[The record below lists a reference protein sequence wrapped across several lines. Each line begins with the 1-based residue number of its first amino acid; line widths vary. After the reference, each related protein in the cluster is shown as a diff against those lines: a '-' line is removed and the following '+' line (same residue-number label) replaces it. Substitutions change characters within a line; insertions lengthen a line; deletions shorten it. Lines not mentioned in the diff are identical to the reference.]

1 MDHILHSL
9 HDAGPLR
16 TTPRL
21 HHSSALKCCCGS
33 SQCAYLQHNNAAL
46 EDLEKDVETAAQLGQ
61 ALLQRH
67 ESYMTDAEGD
77 RSRLLLEMEQLERDK
92 RQAQAENARVI
103 EENRELLEQLEEM
116 NKLIVESDAQI
127 KSLTDSLESTQL
139 QVKQLSISASRVAQL
154 EWQIVAMEKEQ
165 EELQAKLIVTE
176 EDEKSAIQRWRQA
189 ECTLRDLQDQLE
201 RIEKESKE
209 EQERHVELLARMER
223 RRAVERELDSAAG
236 RLKGAAAASSLGQ
249 NKPGVVSNFVRDI
262 LQDNA
267 NLQMGIVELREMLQN
282 SNEEVQNLREQVLLH
297 QPLTPERNERQ
308 SRQKA
313 LPLSDELDAKLPP
326 VASQEFHVH
335 HHYHSPIPVVSQRK
349 ERVQIPMH
357 RRQRRKRPMISSPLL
372 QSPRISSRMS
382 QTSHRPHG
390 PASSTSTILSQT
402 SVSIPPPSNG
412 RSWSTQVCGS
422 AVAGSLSSSMPSSP
436 QSTYRTSSIFD
447 RVDHG
452 FESSRPTSPES
463 IGFAS
468 PSARP
473 YRHRKGSFDV
483 PFRPISGPVEL
494 QDTSVALPG
503 DEIQEQNGECFTDE
517 NIPHCEPPILEE
529 AENSPT
535 QETIHEEPMKSQPS
549 ICSQEPEPAYE
560 PEPELSLH
568 LEYRKVKR
576 ASSHDSL
583 LSISGMDIHTLRSR
597 PSQMLSHYSA
607 LPVRTPSRITSAG
620 KEVSFTPP
628 VISRTNIIVP
638 TVSLSNGDKS
648 SDSRSL
654 LSSVA
659 AAAAAATDPNA
670 TPTQTPPGSL
680 PSNASPLNHPDDVF
694 SSRQTAS
701 FSKRVGGWVLGK
713 WGMTPIASARESCSP
728 ISSRRS
734 SLASSA
740 RPPAPPL
747 ISAASSVYASSVS
760 SSTIAST
767 TLGRPAGVN
776 QKGRIPG
783 LRPPAKAPTAI
794 QPKAIDEESLQESL
808 LE

>member
-1 MDHILHSL
+1 MDHIFPSL

-21 HHSSALKCCCGS
+21 HHSTALKCCCGS
-33 SQCAYLQHNNAAL
+33 SQCAYLQHNSAAL
-46 EDLEKDVETAAQLGQ
+46 ADLEKDVETAAQLG
-61 ALLQRH
+61 QRH

-77 RSRLLLEMEQLERDK
+77 RSKLLLEMEHLERDK
-92 RQAQAENARVI
+92 RQAQAENARII

-139 QVKQLSISASRVAQL
+139 HVKQLSISASRVAQL

-165 EELQAKLIVTE
+165 EELHAKLIVTE

-201 RIEKESKE
+201 RIEKESRE

-297 QPLTPERNERQ
+297 QPLTPEPNERQ

-313 LPLSDELDAKLPP
+313 LPLSDELDAKFPP
-326 VASQEFHVH
+326 LASQEFHVH
-335 HHYHSPIPVVSQRK
+335 HHYHTPTPVVSQRK
-349 ERVQIPMH
+349 ERVQIPIH

-372 QSPRISSRMS
+372 ESPRISSRMS
-382 QTSHRPHG
+382 PTSHRPHG
-390 PASSTSTILSQT
+390 SASSTSTILSQT

-412 RSWSTQVCGS
+412 RNWSTQASGS

-483 PFRPISGPVEL
+483 PFRSISGPAEL
-494 QDTSVALPG
+494 QDMSVFLPG
-503 DEIQEQNGECFTDE
+503 DETQEQSGDLSADE
-517 NIPHCEPPILEE
+517 NIPYCEPPILEE
-529 AENSPT
+529 AENLST
-535 QETIHEEPMKSQPS
+535 QETIHEEPTQSQPS
-549 ICSQEPEPAYE
+549 TCPPEPEPAHEPE
-560 PEPELSLH
+560 PEPELSSQLQYH
-568 LEYRKVKR
+568 TVKR

-583 LSISGMDIHTLRSR
+583 ISISGMDIHTLRSR

-607 LPVRTPSRITSAG
+607 FPVRTPS
-620 KEVSFTPP
+620 P
-628 VISRTNIIVP
+628 
-638 TVSLSNGDKS
+638 
-648 SDSRSL
+648 
-654 LSSVA
+654 A
-659 AAAAAATDPNA
+659 ADPNA
-670 TPTQTPPGSL
+670 TPTPTPPGSL
-680 PSNASPLNHPDDVF
+680 PSNSSPLHHPDDVF
-694 SSRQTAS
+694 ASRQTAS
-701 FSKRVGGWVLGK
+701 FSKRVGGWVLGR
-713 WGMTPIASARESCSP
+713 WGMTPITLARESRSP

-760 SSTIAST
+760 SSTTAST

-776 QKGRIPG
+776 QKGPIPG